1 MAKRRDLMDA
11 RLDGVKIIFRNLT
24 GAERKFN
31 AAGKRNFSIVLSPE
45 QATAMKADGWNVKIR
60 EPKDEEGDTLL
71 HIKANVNYK
80 GRPPAIWL
88 VTSRGRS
95 LLDETTVGMLDY
107 AEITNVDVILHP
119 YFFDED
125 TVVPAAYV
133 KTMFVTI
140 SEDELELKYAELED
154 KGGNAPE
161 PTPPWEE

>member
-1 MAKRRDLMDA
+1 MPKRKALPDA
-11 RLDGVKIIFRNLT
+11 RLDGVKIIFRNLS
-24 GAERKFN
+24 GIERKFN
-31 AAGKRNFSIVLSPE
+31 AEGKRNFSIVLSPE
-45 QATAMKADGWNVKIR
+45 QAGPMKADGWNVKVR

-95 LLDETTVGMLDY
+95 LLDEATVGMLDY
-107 AEITNVDVILHP
+107 ADITNVDVILHP

-125 TVVPAAYV
+125 TVVAAAYV

-140 SEDELELKYAELED
+140 NEDELEAKYAELDD
-154 KGGNAPE
+154 KGGNEVE
-161 PTPPWEE
+161 PSPPWED